1 MYRKLW
7 LRYEFSDSEIVVFH
21 LALITATILRRFE
34 EADLPLVN
42 TCSIRDKAEQTIGKT
57 VMKYNAV

>member
-1 MYRKLW
+1 LSNNGYN
-7 LRYEFSDSEIVVFH
+7 
-21 LALITATILRRFE
+21 TTQFE
-34 EADLPLVN
+34 EADLVLVN